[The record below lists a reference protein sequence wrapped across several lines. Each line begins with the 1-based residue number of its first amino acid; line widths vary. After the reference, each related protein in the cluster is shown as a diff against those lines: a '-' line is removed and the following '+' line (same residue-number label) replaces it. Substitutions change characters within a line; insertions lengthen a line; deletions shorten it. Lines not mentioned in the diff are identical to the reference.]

1 MVERSLS
8 MRENKNQKA
17 IRQLLHSL
25 SDHRIAYNGKANLQN
40 ERRGVGANFLIEG
53 VLALTVFRFKVP
65 DIKLRAVTIDNY
77 SNLSG
82 TLTRFNLTLREEI
95 ALKNQNLGEFKYDK
109 SEAILSYGGKTIGE
123 EEITS
128 GRIKLRY
135 TKLVVVL
142 IEAKFEGLGSNQNL
156 GSGTNSGILTFNSY
170 IKLSGKVNLMMI
182 SIKKR
187 TSEMNCTLKISLVR
201 TIGQVE
207 LSPTKPLVSWFSSA
221 C

>member
-1 MVERSLS
+1 MEKPIYRTKDEGLAQIFSSKVLPRLRRLEFFGII
-8 MRENKNQKA
+8 MAA
-17 IRQLLHSL
+17 IVLLAVIL
-25 SDHRIAYNGKANLQN
+25 
-40 ERRGVGANFLIEG
+40 G

-82 TLTRFNLTLREEI
+82 TLTRFNLTIREEI
-95 ALKNQNLGEFKYDK
+95 VLKNQNLGEFKYDK

-123 EEITS
+123 EEISS
-128 GRIKLRY
+128 GCIELRY

-142 IEAKFEGLGSNQNL
+142 IEPKFEGLGSNQNL
-156 GSGTNSGILTFNSY
+156 GGGTNSGILTFNSY

-187 TSEMNCTLKISLVR
+187 TREMNCTLKISLVR
-201 TIGQVE
+201 QAIQDYY
-207 LSPTKPLVSWFSSA
+207 
-221 C
+221 CH